1 MATHTIH
8 LGAWRRALASVP
20 SLRPVVVAIAAT
32 GLVTLLPIGSS
43 AAEPPP
49 SLSQVAARVDQLNED
64 ASRINE
70 EYLQARLRVQAAST
84 SLASVRAR
92 MDREQRALN
101 ATRRNIGA
109 IASSAYRNGGFDE
122 SLQLLLAKDP
132 TQFLNQSA
140 SLDQLARGQGTA
152 LRRAETASQRLAQ
165 DRIALNQKL
174 GDLKDAQGSAADAQ
188 RRINAKLSEARG
200 LLSRLTAAQRAR
212 YLAEQRR
219 RAIAVVNSS
228 RRALQ
233 GISFPRGGAASG
245 RAGAA
250 VAYARAQVGDRYV
263 WGADGPGSFD
273 CSGLTLAAWR
283 AAGVYLPHQSGAQ
296 YSATSRVSRSELRP
310 GDLVFFYSPISH
322 VGMYIGGGLMVHAAN
337 PRDGVEVASLSG
349 YWSGVYVGAG
359 RP

>member
-8 LGAWRRALASVP
+8 LGAWRRAFAGVP

-188 RRINAKLSEARG
+188 RRINAKLSEADRK
-200 LLSRLTAAQRAR
+200 STRL
-212 YLAEQRR
+212 
-219 RAIAVVNSS
+219 NSS
-228 RRALQ
+228 HVSESRMP
-233 GISFPRGGAASG
+233 S
-245 RAGAA
+245 
-250 VAYARAQVGDRYV
+250 
-263 WGADGPGSFD
+263 
-273 CSGLTLAAWR
+273 
-283 AAGVYLPHQSGAQ
+283 
-296 YSATSRVSRSELRP
+296 SA
-310 GDLVFFYSPISH
+310 
-322 VGMYIGGGLMVHAAN
+322 
-337 PRDGVEVASLSG
+337 
-349 YWSGVYVGAG
+349 
-359 RP
+359 